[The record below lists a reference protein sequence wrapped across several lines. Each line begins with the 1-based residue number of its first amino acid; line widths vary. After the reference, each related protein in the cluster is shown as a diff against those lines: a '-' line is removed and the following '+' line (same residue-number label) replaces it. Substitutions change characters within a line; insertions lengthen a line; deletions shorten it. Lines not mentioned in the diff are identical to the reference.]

1 MLRPVSFVL
10 LLVIFVCNA
19 SPTQGQDLFPQA
31 PAQPLP
37 APANDAASPPPSTP
51 QQSPAISA
59 LELPESDMFT
69 SGRGGRGGFGSDFG
83 DGFSRID
90 GSGILASY
98 RVAWLNN
105 EQITGTTQHF
115 ESVREDWS
123 VMVPI
128 WRDGTERLSFTARVA
143 YTQVNSDAIV
153 PKEGGAFPGSL
164 WDVGFGL
171 NYQHRFDNN
180 WTGGLG
186 IMLGSA
192 SNQPFSSL
200 DDIRV
205 GFNAFLR
212 VPANEHAYWNFLLAY
227 APFGELAFPIPG
239 VAYVWQ
245 PSEFFRMSIGIPF
258 SLMWRPTPDL
268 MLDVAYMP
276 LTNVRARISYRL
288 SAKLNWYGEYV
299 QSADGYYLSDR
310 TDPSDRLLFRDGRL
324 EMGLQYRFAG
334 RGMIEV
340 FGGYVFDRSISEGA
354 EAGGLGADALFI
366 NPGAIFGAR
375 VQIRW

>member
-1 MLRPVSFVL
+1 MLRPMS
-10 LLVIFVCNA
+10 LVALFAAFVCA
-19 SPTQGQDLFPQA
+19 SAPGQDLFPQVPAQVA
-31 PAQPLP
+31 PAPVDAAPVAPTP
-37 APANDAASPPPSTP
+37 APQVPPAMAAIEFPDADS
-51 QQSPAISA
+51 SA
-59 LELPESDMFT
+59 
-69 SGRGGRGGFGSDFG
+69 SGRGGRGGIGPDFG

-105 EQITGTTQHF
+105 ESITGTALHF

-123 VMVPI
+123 ILAPL
-128 WRDGTERLSFTARVA
+128 WRDGTERLTFSVRLA
-143 YTQVNSDAIV
+143 YAQVNSDAMV

-171 NYQHRFDNN
+171 NYQHHFDNN

-212 VPANEHAYWNFLLAY
+212 VPANEHAYWNFSLAY
-227 APFGELAFPIPG
+227 APFGELAFPVPG

-288 SAKLNWYGEYV
+288 GPKLNWYGEYV
-299 QSADGYYLSDR
+299 QSAEGYYLSDR

-324 EMGLQYRFAG
+324 ETGFQYRFAG
-334 RGMIEV
+334 RGMFEV
-340 FGGYVFDRSISEGA
+340 FGGYVFDRSISEGH
-354 EAGGLGADALFI
+354 EAGGLGADAIFI
-366 NPGAIFGAR
+366 NPGAVFGAR